1 MTTKSN
7 LHTHSVFCD
16 GENTIEEM
24 IQAAIRAGFVSLGFS
39 GHYHTGYDFDDVQL
53 RDPEAYFVELER
65 MKQKYAPDFA
75 VFKGLELESH
85 ILGGKRP
92 IIDPRCDFSIGSLH
106 YLSTGGEFYTVDY
119 LPEEWQKAS
128 DAFGG
133 PRKLIEAYFEDYL
146 CFAREMPFDIV
157 GHIDIYAK
165 LNEKHHF
172 FDENES
178 WYQPMVLSY
187 IEKIAETGKI
197 FEVNTGAIG
206 KKYRSTQYPANFI
219 LKHLLKLKAPVIL
232 SSDSH
237 STATIACHFEQ
248 TEKLLKSIGFTEQMQ
263 LTDKG
268 FVSVPL

>member
-16 GENTIEEM
+16 GRNTIEEM

-53 RDPEAYFVELER
+53 RDPEAYFCELER

-75 VFKGLELESH
+75 VFKGLELEGH
-85 ILGGKRP
+85 ILGGVRP
-92 IIDPRCDFSIGSLH
+92 VIDERCDYSIGSIH
-106 YLSTGGEFYTVDY
+106 YLQKDGEFYTVDY

-128 DAFGG
+128 NGFGG
-133 PRKLIEAYFEDYL
+133 PEKLIEAYFEDYL
-146 CFAREMPFDIV
+146 SFAREMPFDIV

-165 LNEKHHF
+165 LNETHHF
-172 FDENES
+172 FDEKS
-178 WYQPMVLSY
+178 DWYKSMVLSY
-187 IEKIAETGKI
+187 IDKIAATGKI

-206 KKYRSTQYPANFI
+206 KKYRSTQYPATFI
-219 LKHLLKLKAPVIL
+219 LKRLHEIKAPVIL

-237 STATIACHFEQ
+237 STDTIACHFEE
-248 TEKLLKSIGFTEQMQ
+248 TEKLLKDIGFTEQMQ
-263 LTDKG
+263 LTEKG
-268 FVSVPL
+268 FISVPL